1 MGAEATYRESSIKPA
16 VGLIYFKPIR
26 GGVGGG
32 GGLIETRGF
41 KMRPYNCTSCI
52 GKDG

>member
-26 GGVGGG
+26 GGVGGLNRDK
-32 GGLIETRGF
+32 GL
-41 KMRPYNCTSCI
+41 
-52 GKDG
+52 KDAALQLHIMHW

>member
-32 GGLIETRGF
+32 GGLNRDKGLQDAALQLHI
-41 KMRPYNCTSCI
+41 MHW
-52 GKDG
+52 